1 MINRSAEPDSPPKL
15 PPPRLARA
23 VESVRAGL
31 HRVRCKMVPP
41 FAGVLDL
48 TMGFAVSQTIFAAA
62 RLGIADVLAA
72 GPLTA
77 GQIAERIDADP
88 DAVHR
93 LLRVLATQHIFRQR
107 RDGRF
112 EMTSMAEPL
121 RTDAPMSIRP
131 LLMMLS
137 HPLYWE
143 QFGNLAQV
151 VRTGRTTLESD
162 HDMGLFEFL
171 DQDPETARVFND
183 AMTCVTSLAIPPILA
198 AYDFTQARTIVDV
211 GGGNGQMLAAV
222 LKSAPQSRGVL
233 LEQAS
238 LESRARA
245 VFRSAGVDDRVTISA
260 GSFFDRVP
268 TGGDIY
274 LLKHVVHDWQDDLAA
289 AVLRRVREAMSPLS
303 KLLVVETVIPPGNTT
318 HFGKLLDLDMM
329 IFAGGRERSQQ
340 EISDLLTETGF
351 ELQRVVPTVTH
362 LSLIEAVAA

>member
-48 TMGFAVSQTIFAAA
+48 TMGFAVSQTIFVAA

-233 LEQAS
+233 SSRLHWKAV
-238 LESRARA
+238 RARC
-245 VFRSAGVDDRVTISA
+245 FGRPGSTIGSRSAP
-260 GSFFDRVP
+260 VP
-268 TGGDIY
+268 
-274 LLKHVVHDWQDDLAA
+274 
-289 AVLRRVREAMSPLS
+289 SS
-303 KLLVVETVIPPGNTT
+303 
-318 HFGKLLDLDMM
+318 
-329 IFAGGRERSQQ
+329 
-340 EISDLLTETGF
+340 TGF
-351 ELQRVVPTVTH
+351 PPAETSICSNTSCTIGRTIRPRRCC
-362 LSLIEAVAA
+362 AASAKRCPRCRNCWWSRP